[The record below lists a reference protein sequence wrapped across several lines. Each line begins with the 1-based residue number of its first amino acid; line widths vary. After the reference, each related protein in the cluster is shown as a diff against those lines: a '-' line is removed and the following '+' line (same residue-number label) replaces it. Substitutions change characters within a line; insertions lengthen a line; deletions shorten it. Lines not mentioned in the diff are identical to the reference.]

1 MENQLTSTNSALLA
15 PQNDVRQL
23 EDSVKFAL
31 ARAEAEERI
40 FALEQRRMKPYAES
54 DLVPVQYRGRIGN
67 CMIAAEMAKRIGANT
82 LSVMQN
88 LYIVHGNPAWSAK
101 FAIAIFNTC
110 GRFSAIKYRF
120 DGAGDEYGCTAYATE
135 RATGEIVESP
145 KITWKLVKAEG
156 WLNKAGSKWKTMP
169 DLMFRYRSAA
179 YLVATTAPELLNGLR
194 TVEEYEDAAPV
205 GAGTAQNAAAA
216 AAPSPSRGLAARLAE
231 AEALESA
238 SVESESVPAVEDPVR
253 IEHKGEDLKDAVR
266 AAIEKDREDALRK
279 SKERAM
285 VEQELI
291 VE

>member
-88 LYIVHGNPAWSAK
+88 LHIVHGNPAWSAK
-101 FAIAIFNTC
+101 FAIASFNTC

-205 GAGTAQNAAAA
+205 ATGAAQNSVPAASA
-216 AAPSPSRGLAARLAE
+216 PSRGLAARLAE

-238 SVESESVPAVEDPVR
+238 NVESESVPAVEESVR
-253 IEHKGEDLKDAVR
+253 IEQKSEDLKDAVR

-279 SKERAM
+279 SKERAV